1 MKWEGVEASGPGAV
15 EPDRLRAELLS
26 ALELKVLASLAAGST
41 NREIAQELFI
51 APRSVESLVKRI
63 LTKVGADSRTEA
75 AVRFARVCKPQ
86 RNPDGN
92 ATGEGRRTSNDTIA
106 DRLALAYSGT
116 IRVGDLS
123 AAASVVDEGLTAGLS
138 AVAVQSRVI
147 APAMRGI
154 GELWERGGVTVA
166 EEHLATAVCH
176 RVLTRLYPGLLRRAR
191 RDGGAVVVAAVQGE
205 HHVLGLRMVA
215 DVFEGDGFDVSFL
228 GADVPE
234 GALLAWVREH
244 RPIAVALGVT
254 MPLGAVTLARQV
266 LDLRELD
273 PELQVIVGGQGVPAV
288 LRHGAGVLYMAD
300 TEHLAEHLKG
310 SLRIPISGEMPAG
323 IGRGGVGFERLSEV
337 ATGGG
342 DVLVQRTAQATAAAA
357 DAARG
362 QARRAFVLEQLAF
375 RDPLTELWNRR
386 AFEDRYES
394 LAAGEELRAA
404 AILMV
409 DVDHFKSINDDYG
422 HEAGDTA
429 LVAIAQRITNVLRPG
444 DFAARYG
451 GDEFIVLLPDTPPKT
466 AAEVGDRIRVA
477 VLSAFANPTI
487 TVSIGVC
494 SPEDADRRRATLEVE
509 GALYEAKECGRNQL
523 AFASPQWGG

>member
-1 MKWEGVEASGPGAV
+1 MRTEGFEGSEADGV
-15 EPDRLRAELLS
+15 EPDRRLAELLS
-26 ALELKVLASLAAGST
+26 ARELDVLAVLATGAT
-41 NREIAQELFI
+41 NGEVAHELFI
-51 APRSVESLVKRI
+51 SLSRVESLVMRI
-63 LTKVGADSRTEA
+63 LTKLDVHSRA
-75 AVRFARVCKPQ
+75 AAGVRYHRAGELQP
-86 RNPDGN
+86 NPDEV
-92 ATGEGRRTSNDTIA
+92 TPGEGWRLSSDTVA
-106 DRLALAYSGT
+106 DRLARAYSGA
-116 IRVGDLS
+116 IRVGDPS

-166 EEHLATAVCH
+166 DEHLATAVCH
-176 RVLTRLYPGLLRRAR
+176 RVLTRLHPGLPCRTR
-191 RDGGAVVVAAVQGE
+191 RDGDTVVVAAVQSE

-234 GALLAWVREH
+234 DALVAWVREH

-254 MPLGAVTLARQV
+254 MPLGAVTLARQM

-300 TEHLAEHLKG
+300 TEQLAEHLKG
-310 SLRIPISGEMPAG
+310 SLRTPISGEMPAG
-323 IGRGGVGFERLSEV
+323 IGRGGVGFECLSEV

-342 DVLVQRTAQATAAAA
+342 DLLVERMSQTTPPAA
-357 DAARG
+357 DDARG

-386 AFEDRYES
+386 AFEDRYEV
-394 LAAGEELRAA
+394 LTTTEDLRAP

-409 DVDHFKSINDDYG
+409 DVDYFKSINDDYG

-429 LVAIAQRITNVLRPG
+429 LVAIAQRITNALRPG

-451 GDEFIVLLPDTPPKT
+451 GDEFIVLLPDTSPKA
-466 AAEVGDRIRVA
+466 AAEVGDRIRTTVS
-477 VLSAFANPTI
+477 SAFANPTI

-509 GALYEAKECGRNQL
+509 GALYEAKERGRNQL
-523 AFASPQWGG
+523 AFA